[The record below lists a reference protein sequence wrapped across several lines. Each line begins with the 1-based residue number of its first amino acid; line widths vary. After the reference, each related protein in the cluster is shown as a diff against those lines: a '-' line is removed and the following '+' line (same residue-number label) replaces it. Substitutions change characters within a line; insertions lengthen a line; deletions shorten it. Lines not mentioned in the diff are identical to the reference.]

1 MKKEIFVIMLLAIAS
16 FFVISTNNNLTDEKL
31 NIPNNNFI
39 VSKERILYFSD
50 GICDPATHNIA
61 DGFCDSDCL
70 PTNGVC
76 DPDCKSYDP
85 DCPSKNNYMCEPER
99 GENCENTKDCSC
111 KEYEVCRVDCEIQN
125 LKENGCINKTLLY
138 KNGEKCNYSC
148 QCLSNNCIFGYC
160 CEKGE
165 YFNAEKGEC
174 ISFLEDNICNSTL
187 PFLENCSFSPKDCDC
202 GILGLGECCVNCI
215 GSLDNGCCPKNQVN
229 CSGNCKEITRKGKEG
244 EKCECDNECEQDLK
258 CSKDNES
265 PSEMACCPK
274 DKDWDSK
281 TKTCIQRTCSY
292 PCTTNCVLP
301 KKWDWRNVNG
311 TNYLNPVRNQFGCGS
326 CWAFSTVGALE
337 GTYNIENNCPACN
350 KDLSEQQLVSCSPD
364 GDCGGGLPNL
374 ALRYIKDFGGIV
386 EESCLNYQSLSCGS
400 SSCASSCS
408 CNQRC
413 AKPCTCDLCS
423 DYKSRMYNFESYQMI
438 SNEWPDPIGEPYIK
452 VNFDNIKRAIVCN
465 GPLSVASV
473 NWLHAIVLVGYD
485 DEKRNWVIRNSWG
498 PNWEENGY
506 KKIPYTGHSYSDLVI
521 YTVAVKNVKKVS

>member
-1 MKKEIFVIMLLAIAS
+1 MRKSSKNSMNVVCLCLLFLVLVVS
-16 FFVISTNNNLTDEKL
+16 GCNCWDISEGE
-31 NIPNNNFI
+31 
-39 VSKERILYFSD
+39 SESD
-50 GICDPATHNIA
+50 GGHTIWRIKNSKDTSIYDVEEAGA
-61 DGFCDSDCL
+61 DISDMSDMSDACT
-70 PTNGVC
+70 P
-76 DPDCKSYDP
+76 
-85 DCPSKNNYMCEPER
+85 
-99 GENCENTKDCSC
+99 
-111 KEYEVCRVDCEIQN
+111 
-125 LKENGCINKTLLY
+125 
-138 KNGEKCNYSC
+138 
-148 QCLSNNCIFGYC
+148 
-160 CEKGE
+160 
-165 YFNAEKGEC
+165 
-174 ISFLEDNICNSTL
+174 
-187 PFLENCSFSPKDCDC
+187 
-202 GILGLGECCVNCI
+202 
-215 GSLDNGCCPKNQVN
+215 
-229 CSGNCKEITRKGKEG
+229 NCKDKECG
-244 EKCECDNECEQDLK
+244 DD
-258 CSKDNES
+258 
-265 PSEMACCPK
+265 
-274 DKDWDSK
+274 
-281 TKTCIQRTCSY
+281 
-292 PCTTNCVLP
+292 
-301 KKWDWRNVNG
+301 
-311 TNYLNPVRNQFGCGS
+311 GCGGS
-326 CWAFSTVGALE
+326 CGNNSVCSSNKCVC
-337 GTYNIENNCPACN
+337 NIGYANCN

-364 GDCGGGLPNL
+364 GDCRGGLPNL